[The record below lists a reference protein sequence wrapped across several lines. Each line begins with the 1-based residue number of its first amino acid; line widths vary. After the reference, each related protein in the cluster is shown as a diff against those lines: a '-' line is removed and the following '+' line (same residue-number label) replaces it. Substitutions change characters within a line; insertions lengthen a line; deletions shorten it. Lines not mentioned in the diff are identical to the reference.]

1 MARISGINLPDNKK
15 IEVGL
20 SYIYGIG
27 PSLSKKIIKE
37 TKISAAKKV
46 SELSA
51 EEVSRI
57 QDYIIKNFKVEGDLK
72 RETMMNIKRL
82 KEISCWRGI
91 RHIKKLPT
99 RGQTTR
105 VNSRTVRGN
114 VRKTVGSGRKPPPA
128 PT

>member
-1 MARISGINLPDNKK
+1 MARISGINLPDDKK

-37 TKISAAKKV
+37 AKISAAKKV

>member
-1 MARISGINLPDNKK
+1 MARVSGINLPDNKK

-37 TKISAAKKV
+37 TKINTAKKV

-114 VRKTVGSGRKPPPA
+114 MRKTVGSGRKPPPA